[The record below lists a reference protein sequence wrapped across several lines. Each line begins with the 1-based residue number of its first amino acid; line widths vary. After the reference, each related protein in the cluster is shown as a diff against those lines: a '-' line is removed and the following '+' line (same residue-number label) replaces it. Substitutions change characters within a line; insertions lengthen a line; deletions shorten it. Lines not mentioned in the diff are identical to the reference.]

1 MSNKES
7 TMFKQAGRK
16 KRIRALKAC
25 FPLTIPVLTG
35 YIFLGITYG
44 LLMVSA
50 GFPRWLPTV
59 TALIIYTGS
68 MEFLM
73 VEILASSFNPLSAA
87 ATAFMVG
94 ARHLFYG
101 ISMLGKYSQM
111 GWKKFY
117 LIYTTSDETFAV
129 NYSAEVPEDVDQG
142 WFYFWVSLLDQAYW
156 VIGSTLGAIFGSLIK
171 FPTEGLDFV
180 MTAMFLVIFMNQWVK
195 DSDDFRMRQQIRPA
209 GRGDTSSVPA
219 GKVKTFFLAHVSEFT
234 GLGTSLVCLLLFGP
248 DRFIIPSMIVILVIL
263 ALMRR
268 KLENMT

>member
-1 MSNKES
+1 MEKINNLSEK
-7 TMFKQAGRK
+7 KAGRTK
-16 KRIRALKAC
+16 CIRALKAC

-35 YIFLGITYG
+35 YVFLGITYG

-73 VEILASSFNPLSAA
+73 VEILASSFHPLSAA

-101 ISMLGKYSQM
+101 ISMLDKYKGM

-117 LIYTTSDETFAV
+117 LVYTTSDETFAV
-129 NYSAEVPEDVDQG
+129 NYSAEVPEDVDRG
-142 WFYFWVSLLDQAYW
+142 WFYLWVSFLDQMYW
-156 VIGSTLGAIFGSLIK
+156 VIGTTLGALFGALIS

-195 DSDDFRMRQQIRPA
+195 DTAEYKMREQIGNVRKGQIKSSGIRCFFR
-209 GRGDTSSVPA
+209 
-219 GKVKTFFLAHVSEFT
+219 AHISEFT
-234 GLGTSLVCLLLFGP
+234 GLGASFVCLLIFGP
-248 DRFIIPSMIVILVIL
+248 DRFIIPSMISILLIL
-263 ALMRR
+263 AAMRK
-268 KLENMT
+268 KLERYEK